1 MSYKF
6 RKILLRLLYALAYYT
21 GAIALFY
28 RINRNRQRIL
38 VFHHIVPDC
47 YLNDSFEQKIVCTA
61 QSKFDRLLSIV
72 GKRLKNSTTIGE
84 PGTAVITFDDG
95 YRAALTAREALEKH
109 ACKAYFFVPLSVIGG
124 GPLWVDRIMGWFAY
138 VPAGTYRIGDRSYTL
153 TDQPGRQASFSKLM
167 DSLYD
172 SASGSYEPHGV
183 IAQLES
189 ILPFDELPIPEAYRE
204 LRFKGLTNSELQFL
218 KTTGGGHLI
227 GGHSV
232 RHDILSQLDR
242 EQLDEDFNACS
253 AQTGTLFNC
262 RVYAYPF
269 GHKRDVSPT
278 VIEACRN
285 SAFEYAVLNEYS
297 PAADAFALSRLNI
310 SQYATRFE
318 VEAALSGFTQW
329 LKNLI
334 KWIR

>member
-6 RKILLRLLYALAYYT
+6 RKILLRLLYSLAYHT
-21 GAIALFY
+21 GVIALFY
-28 RINRNRQRIL
+28 RINRDKQRIL

-72 GKRLKNSTTIGE
+72 CNRLKNTTTIGE

-95 YRAALTAREALEKH
+95 YRAALTARETLEKH
-109 ACKAYFFVPLSVIGG
+109 ACRACFFVPLSAIGG

-138 VPAGTYRIGDRSYTL
+138 APSGTYRIGERTYVLDGQPDRL
-153 TDQPGRQASFSKLM
+153 AAFSELM
-167 DSLYD
+167 DSLYQPAGVYD
-172 SASGSYEPHGV
+172 PHGL
-183 IAQLES
+183 IAELEA

-204 LRFKGLTNSELQFL
+204 LRFAGLTETELRYLQNE
-218 KTTGGGHLI
+218 GGGHLI

-232 RHDILSQLDR
+232 RHDILSNLDR
-242 EQLDEDFNACS
+242 EQLEEDFNACS
-253 AQTGTLFNC
+253 DRIGPLFNC
-262 RVYAYPF
+262 RIYAYPF
-269 GHKRDVSPT
+269 GHKRDVSPAA
-278 VIEACRN
+278 IDACRN

-297 PAADAFALSRLNI
+297 PNADSFTLSRINI
-310 SQYATRFE
+310 NQYTTRFE

-329 LKNLI
+329 LKNI
-334 KWIR
+334 IGWIR